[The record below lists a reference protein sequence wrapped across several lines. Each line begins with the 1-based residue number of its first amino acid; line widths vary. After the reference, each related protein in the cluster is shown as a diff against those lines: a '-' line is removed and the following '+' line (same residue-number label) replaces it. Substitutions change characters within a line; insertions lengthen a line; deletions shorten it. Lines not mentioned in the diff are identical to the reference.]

1 MKVLITE
8 TLAEEGVRRLRKAGL
23 AVDIKVGLSSGELSS
38 IISSYEAVIIRS
50 ATTITKEVIDKAS
63 SLEVIGRA
71 GVGVDNVDLEAA
83 TRRGII
89 VMNTPGGNAISAAEH
104 TMAMILSL
112 SRNIPQANNSFRS
125 RKWERGRFVGTEL
138 YEKTL
143 GIIGLGRVGSE
154 VAKRALAFG
163 MEIVAYDPF
172 ISEEKLRGLKVK
184 LTHLEDLLRCSDYI
198 SIHAPLRSETH
209 HLIRE
214 QEFKMMKKG
223 VRIINCARGGIID
236 EGALFKAIKE
246 GRVQGAA
253 LDVYEREPPFDT
265 VLIELDSVIFTP
277 HLGASTREA
286 QTQVS
291 IQIADQIID
300 VLKER
305 GVRNAVNL
313 PSFDLEMLEEINP
326 WTSLAEKMGS
336 LLCQLLRSPIEKVNI
351 TYVGE
356 MNQYNIGLITG
367 SLLKGL
373 LEPILEEKI
382 NYVNALAVAK
392 ERGIKLAEI
401 KSDQIEDFS
410 NLLTVKLLTAS
421 GEVSLAGTLFSI
433 KDPRIVRIDEYHV
446 EVVPEGNIFIC
457 FNEDKPGAIA
467 HITGILA
474 EEGINIASMGVGRK
488 KIGGKAITVFNLDTP
503 VSSSLIE
510 KIKASPIILE
520 TKMVKI

>member
-8 TLAEEGVRRLRKAGL
+8 TLAEEGVRRLNEAGL

-38 IISSYEAVIIRS
+38 IVSSYDALIIRS
-50 ATTITKEVIDKAS
+50 ATTITKEIIDKAS
-63 SLEVIGRA
+63 SLKVIGRA
-71 GVGVDNVDLEAA
+71 GVGVDKVDLEAA

-125 RKWERGRFVGTEL
+125 RKWERSRFIGTEL

-184 LTHLEDLLRCSDYI
+184 LTHLEDLLKCADYI
-198 SIHAPLRSETH
+198 SIHAPLKSETH

-214 QEFKMMKKG
+214 QEFRMMKKG

-236 EGALFKAIKE
+236 EDALFRAIKE
-246 GRVQGAA
+246 GRIQGAA
-253 LDVYEREPPFDT
+253 LDVYEREPAYDT
-265 VLIELDSVIFTP
+265 ALIELDSVIFTP

-300 VLKER
+300 ALKGR

-313 PSFDLEMLEEINP
+313 PSFDLEMLEEISP
-326 WTSLAEKMGS
+326 WISLAEKMGS
-336 LLCQLLRSPIEKVNI
+336 LLCQLLRSPMEKVNI

-356 MNQYNIGLITG
+356 MNQYKISLITA

-382 NYVNALAVAK
+382 NYVNALAVVK
-392 ERGIKLAEI
+392 ERGIRLSEI
-401 KSDQIEDFS
+401 KSDQIEDFT
-410 NLLTVKLLTAS
+410 NLMTVEVLTLS
-421 GEVSLAGTLFSI
+421 GEISTAGTLFSI
-433 KDPRIVRIDEYHV
+433 KDPRIVRIDDYHV
-446 EVVPEGNIFIC
+446 DVVPEGNILIC
-457 FNEDKPGAIA
+457 FNEDRPGAIA

-474 EEGINIASMGVGRK
+474 EKGINIASMGVGRK
-488 KIGGKAITVFNLDTP
+488 RVGGKAMTVLNLDSSI
-503 VSSSLIE
+503 SSSLIE
-510 KIKASPIILE
+510 RIKASPIILE
-520 TKMVKI
+520 ARMVKI